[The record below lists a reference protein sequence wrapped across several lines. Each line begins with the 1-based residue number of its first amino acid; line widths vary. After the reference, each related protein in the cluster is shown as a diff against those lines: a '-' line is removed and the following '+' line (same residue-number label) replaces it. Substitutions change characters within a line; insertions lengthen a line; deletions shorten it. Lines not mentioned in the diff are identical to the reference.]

1 MRPKADLRQLANLKC
16 LMFNMTAESIFK
28 TCLSVGAAIIAAAS
42 LVASHMLIRD
52 LIREE
57 QQSMEVWAEAMS
69 VFQRA
74 DESTD
79 LSLVLK
85 VMNGN
90 NTIPVIVVDEQEN
103 ILAAR
108 NVGLPQDSIE
118 HILSGFSPDK
128 DNFIGELRQRARAMQ
143 KNGKAIRLS
152 LDSGGTDA
160 TEAGSV
166 LVCYEQSIMLRRLA
180 TYPYVQLFV
189 VALFI
194 VVAILALLSI
204 KRAEQNKVWVG
215 LSRETAHQLGT
226 PISSLMAGSEI
237 LKDSYPDDPLLPEMD
252 KDIRRLQLIAERFSK
267 IGSTP
272 ALQREN
278 LCDIISR
285 VAEYIGRR
293 ASDKVTF
300 TTDFPSDNVP
310 VHANAPLFEWV
321 IENLCKNA
329 IDAMQ
334 GAGSITVYVYTRGE
348 NVAIEVTDTG
358 KGIARRDW
366 KNVFRPGFTTK
377 RRGWGLGLS
386 LARRIVEDYHGGRI
400 YVKWSEPGRGTTFCI
415 LLKKA

>member
-1 MRPKADLRQLANLKC
+1 MSAETILKV
-16 LMFNMTAESIFK
+16 S
-28 TCLSVGAAIIAAAS
+28 LSVGAAVIAAAS
-42 LVASHMLIRD
+42 LVVSNVLIRD

-69 VFQRA
+69 AFQRA
-74 DESTD
+74 DENTD
-79 LSLVLK
+79 LGLVLK

-90 NTIPVIVVDEQEN
+90 NTIPVIVVDEAGN

-108 NVGLPQDSIE
+108 NVGLPQDSLE
-118 HILSGFSPDK
+118 NVLAGTSAESQRFVRK
-128 DNFIGELRQRARAMQ
+128 LRERAQDMQRAG
-143 KNGKAIRLS
+143 NAIRLS
-152 LDSGGTDA
+152 LTDDAA
-160 TEAGSV
+160 TEPAEGASV
-166 LVCYEQSIMLRRLA
+166 LVCYEQSLMLRRLA
-180 TYPYVQLFV
+180 TFPYVQLGV

-194 VVAILALLSI
+194 LVAILALLSI

-272 ALQREN
+272 RLEDEN
-278 LCDIISR
+278 LCDVIR
-285 VAEYIGRR
+285 HVADYIGRR
-293 ASDKVTF
+293 ASDKVAF
-300 TTDFPSDNVP
+300 TLNFPSDNVP
-310 VHANAPLFEWV
+310 VRINAPLFEWV
-321 IENLCKNA
+321 VENLCKNA

-334 GAGSITVYVYTRGE
+334 GEGSITVYVYTRG
-348 NVAIEVTDTG
+348 NRVAIEVTDTG

-366 KNVFRPGFTTK
+366 RNVFRPGFTTK

-386 LARRIVEDYHGGRI
+386 LARRIVEDYHCGRI
-400 YVKWSEPGRGTTFCI
+400 FVQWSEPGRGTTFCI
-415 LLKKA
+415 LLRKV